1 VGIAVTTP
9 AHGSSQLEPRGRLVA
24 FVFLIEVGCAS
35 FAHRDE
41 SSARTTP
48 GPGPQRKDLGGKVQL
63 EPARPRGESASE
75 PGDRAS
81 VAKVESRP
89 EASGVPA
96 LAAMLILGGL
106 AGRLWFEHRR
116 RQAAEVE
123 ARSHLATMA
132 HLDRIGS
139 IGELTASLTH
149 ELHQPLG
156 AILRNSEAA
165 ALLLASGNPNLEEL
179 REIVEDIRKED
190 KRATEIIRRMRALL
204 RKEDLREEQVD
215 LNEVARETVELISP
229 EAASRGVRVDVEVQ
243 SGSATV
249 AGDRVHL
256 QQALLN
262 LVLNAMDAMRDTPS
276 EHRRLVVAVAATNG
290 RADVSVRDFGSGI
303 PAADM
308 QQMFEPFYTTKKD
321 GLGVGL
327 SIVRSII
334 EAHNGSIGAENN
346 ADRGATVRFALPLHY
361 HG

>member
-1 VGIAVTTP
+1 MAARRWNRAAGV
-9 AHGSSQLEPRGRLVA
+9 VA

-41 SSARTTP
+41 SSSRTTP
-48 GPGPQRKDLGGKVQL
+48 GPGQQGRDLGGKVQL
-63 EPARPRGESASE
+63 EPARPRIASASE
-75 PGDRAS
+75 PSASRAS
-81 VAKVESRP
+81 AGNVGSRP
-89 EASGVPA
+89 EASGVPT
-96 LAAMLILGGL
+96 LAAVLILGGL
-106 AGRLWFEHRR
+106 AGTLWFEHRR
-116 RQAAEVE
+116 RQAAELE
-123 ARSHLATMA
+123 ARRHLATMT

-149 ELHQPLG
+149 ELQQPLG

-165 ALLLASGNPNLEEL
+165 ALLLASGNSNLEDL

-190 KRATEIIRRMRALL
+190 KRATEIIRRMRTLL
-204 RKEDLREEQVD
+204 RREDLHEEQVD
-215 LNEVARETVELISP
+215 LNDVAREMVELIAP
-229 EAASRGVRVDVEVQ
+229 DAASRGVRVDVDIH
-243 SGSATV
+243 SSPATV

-262 LVLNAMDAMRDTPS
+262 LMLNAMDAMRDTPS

-290 RADVSVRDFGSGI
+290 HADVSVRDFGPGI
-303 PAADM
+303 PTSEM
-308 QQMFEPFYTTKKD
+308 KQMFEPFYTTKKD

-334 EAHNGSIGAENN
+334 EAHNGSIDAENN
-346 ADRGATVRFALPLHY
+346 ADRGATVRFALPLHH